1 MKGLDGFKDPEWS
14 MLFNSI
20 IHVEPYHRLYEPTA
34 LHSDLWLEQSKVS
47 ESTGV
52 AWLSSIHVVRRLV
65 KSANECKPYI

>member
-34 LHSDLWLEQSKVS
+34 LHSDLFFPSKAGEQEQSKVS
-47 ESTGV
+47 
-52 AWLSSIHVVRRLV
+52 
-65 KSANECKPYI
+65 